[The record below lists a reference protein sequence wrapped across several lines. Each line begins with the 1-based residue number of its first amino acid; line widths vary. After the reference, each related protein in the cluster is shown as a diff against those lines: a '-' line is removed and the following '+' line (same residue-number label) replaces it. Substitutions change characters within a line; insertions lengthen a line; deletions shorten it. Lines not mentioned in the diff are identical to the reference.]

1 MTIKLSDSLKHQTV
15 EFEHDKNIPVK
26 LYSCGPTV
34 YNYVHIGNLRAY
46 FFADLIYR
54 TLTFN
59 GYKVEW
65 VMNVTDIDDK
75 TIKNTVDKTGA
86 GANVKDLKE
95 NTDQYNQL
103 FLTDLKKMNI
113 DQNNISF
120 VKVTDTIEDIQ
131 EYILKLIE
139 LGFAYTAEDGSTYF
153 SIEKYQDKYGDY
165 GALVGSK
172 FLEGKKVGARINS
185 DEYEKDNLSDF
196 ALWKAHG
203 EDDGNIFW
211 DHPTLGKGRPGWHIE
226 CTLINYLKFPKGT
239 DIHTGGVDLL
249 FPHHTNEIA
258 QAQPVYQPFVKY
270 WLHSE
275 HILTNDKKMS
285 KSLGNFFTLNDIEKD
300 GMSDGSDLRYLY
312 LQSHYKSRLNVT
324 KDSLKAAKAGLNNL
338 RNTITRLRTAGE
350 KSEANKALL
359 DEFNSALTDDF
370 NTPQALAVLSKT
382 VSSDFAAAEKLATIY
397 EMDKI
402 LGLGLRNY
410 TDTSEVT
417 NIPQEAQSLITQ
429 RDEARKNKDY
439 KASDNLRRELENLGY
454 EVIDTNEGTKLRK
467 K

>member
-75 TIKNTVDKTGA
+75 TIKNTVDKTRA

-103 FLTDLKKMNI
+103 FLADLKKMNI

-120 VKVTDTIEDIQ
+120 VKVTDPIEDIQ

-153 SIEKYQDKYGDY
+153 SIEKYQGKYGDY

-300 GMSDGSDLRYLY
+300 GISDGSDLRYLY

-359 DEFNSALTDDF
+359 YEFNSALTDDF

-410 TDTSEVT
+410 TDASEVT